1 MFVRKIGT
9 VETYR
14 FSIQKKKW
22 QGWLGYVPGVG
33 QGDRIPVVTAPG
45 H

>member
-9 VETYR
+9 FETYR
-14 FSIQKKKW
+14 FSIQKKW
-22 QGWLGYVPGVG
+22 QGWLGYVPGG
-33 QGDRIPVVTAPG
+33 QGDRIPVPG